1 MPGITIR
8 ASIPRRRRGIVDSH
22 GLHRKGVAMRSQ
34 RISIVSA
41 IVTAAGAA
49 LLLTACGPGQP
60 QSQQTTPAAS
70 PSSSSSSAAPNETSA
85 PSSSPPAPSTPT
97 AGGTPLC
104 QASNLTASTDSSGG
118 GAAGSINMQLVLT
131 NSGSTRCMLRGFP
144 GVSLTADANG
154 EPIGAPAT
162 RDESTPAADVVLAPG
177 AAGTAPLRY
186 TQAGNFQDCT
196 LTPAAGYRI
205 YPPEDK
211 ASLFIPQPTDA
222 CGNAAVTLLS
232 VGALRAQ

>member
-8 ASIPRRRRGIVDSH
+8 ASIPRRRRGIVDSQD
-22 GLHRKGVAMRSQ
+22 LSRKGVAMRSQ

-41 IVTAAGAA
+41 VMTAAGAV
-49 LLLTACGPGQP
+49 LLLTACGPSQP

-70 PSSSSSSAAPNETSA
+70 PSSSSSSAAPSETS
-85 PSSSPPAPSTPT
+85 PPSSPPAASTPT
-97 AGGTPLC
+97 AGETPLC

-118 GAAGSINMQLVLT
+118 GAAGSINMQLVLK
-131 NSGSTRCMLRGFP
+131 NSGSTPCMLRGFP
-144 GVSLTADANG
+144 GVSLTADAGG

-162 RDESTPAADVVLAPG
+162 RDESTRAADVVLAPG

-232 VGALRAQ
+232 VGAFRAQ